1 MKQVTL
7 ELSLTGNS
15 EFVTNRVVGSTLI
28 RIDYNEYNTE
38 TVKNGVQNLE
48 TNS

>member
-1 MKQVTL
+1 M
-7 ELSLTGNS
+7 SLTGNS
-15 EFVTNRVVGSTLI
+15 EFVTDRVAGSTLI
-28 RIDYNEYNTE
+28 LIAYNEYNTE

>member
-1 MKQVTL
+1 MV
-7 ELSLTGNS
+7 LTRSSRMCN
-15 EFVTNRVVGSTLI
+15 F
-28 RIDYNEYNTE
+28 IDYNEYNTE